1 MENLKDLE
9 LILEQHV
16 EQVREAH
23 FFSFSLSRAQ
33 TFILHFPFYLFFQFE
48 PGMLGCVLLTV
59 SAVLSRSIQ
68 KYFFK
73 NIFYAEQ
80 SSWNQTVKQL

>member
-16 EQVREAH
+16 EQVRTFLLLFPLEGTNVYPPLS
-23 FFSFSLSRAQ
+23 FLSVFS
-33 TFILHFPFYLFFQFE
+33 PQFE